1 MQKVIFEDTKGV
13 FGSSKSKDRQYND
26 QIQIIL
32 RNILQ
37 LQRTI

>member
-1 MQKVIFEDTKGV
+1 MQKGNFVDTHVTEAVNRRTDDAMTKHKR
-13 FGSSKSKDRQYND
+13 F
-26 QIQIIL
+26 L